1 MVGKRSW
8 NFVFE
13 RKIGILFWKEK
24 LKPVVLVEDE
34 NGFNLS
40 LERKY
45 IRTWWWFSGFIWICD
60 VGDNEE
66 NEREEDEEKGKIIRY
81 GWCWGKIPN

>member
-45 IRTWWWFSGFIWICD
+45 IRT
-60 VGDNEE
+60 
-66 NEREEDEEKGKIIRY
+66 
-81 GWCWGKIPN
+81 